1 LLKNESLGRN
11 ERVNRPKELIIIAVL
26 ISLCATQ
33 IVFADTD
40 PIESFIPKVA
50 PEGWDLREAPE
61 TFTRE
66 TLFEHIDGQAD
77 LFVRYG
83 FDKSVFAIYR
93 KLDTSADKIDVDIYD
108 MGNSLQA
115 FGVFSRFRQ
124 DESPA
129 NIGLDSYMSDRYALF
144 YKGKYFVI
152 LQATESNPSALKRLA
167 LDIESLILDSSAP
180 PQEIGY
186 FPKSGLK
193 PGSIEYFPDGLL
205 GHQFLKRGFKA
216 SYVENGEQ
224 KIEPQETSRIKDFR
238 LFLAMFKSPQEAIG
252 ALKLFKE
259 NLLKKGKLAKT
270 ASARFGPEIVI
281 GTDPYQG
288 KTIVAQKGPCLLGAV
303 GFAQDEAG
311 ERLLAALMREVK

>member
-1 LLKNESLGRN
+1 M
-11 ERVNRPKELIIIAVL
+11 NRPKVVIVVSLL
-26 ISLCATQ
+26 ISLYATH
-33 IVFADTD
+33 IVFADTES
-40 PIESFIPKVA
+40 IESFIPKVA
-50 PEGWDLREAPE
+50 PVGWALREAPE
-61 TFTRE
+61 TFTHE
-66 TLFEHIDGQAD
+66 SLFEHIDGQAD
-77 LFVRYG
+77 LFVQYG
-83 FDKSVFAIYR
+83 FEKSVFAIYR
-93 KLDTSADKIDVDIYD
+93 KVDTLDDKIDVDIYD

-115 FGVFSRFRQ
+115 FGIFSRFRQ

-129 NIGLDSYMSDRYALF
+129 NIGLDSYIGDRYAIF

-152 LQATESNPSALKRLA
+152 LQATESNPSTVKRLA
-167 LDIESLILDSSAP
+167 VDIESLILDNSPP

-186 FPKSGLK
+186 FPKGGLK

-216 SYVENGEQ
+216 SYVENDEQ
-224 KIEPQETSRIKDFR
+224 KIEPQDTSQIKDFR
-238 LFLAMFKSPQEAIG
+238 LFLAMFRSPQEAID

-259 NLLKKGKLAKT
+259 NLLKKGKLTKT

-288 KTIVAQKGPCLLGAV
+288 KTIVAQKGPFLLGAV

-311 ERLLAALMREVK
+311 EQRLSELMNRLAIP